1 MADVHPDISTWYFQ
15 QPLSDK
21 IPFFPFYTF
30 NKIVPSTIVPSPVM
44 RNFVAS
50 TYFNLFGGD
59 GKTIRRQFRGDRIRL
74 EIVDRTFPHRHVP
87 PRERAG
93 RDFL

>member
-1 MADVHPDISTWYFQ
+1 MYIRIYLPDI
-15 QPLSDK
+15 
-21 IPFFPFYTF
+21 F
-30 NKIVPSTIVPSPVM
+30 NNPSPTKFRSFRSTRLIKLFLQRLSPLVM